1 MRQGDNKTD
10 TSLEPIDEAPVKVGK
25 EKFAV
30 YGVELE
36 IPADWRVEFN
46 PKGTRRKAD
55 VVFQSPQG
63 NRFFVSWGP
72 LADAQKRFKTLE
84 EHRDYTIQR
93 VKKGPDVRSID
104 VSDQTQLQIDG
115 HSAILSHVTA
125 KLQRGM
131 ISRGVSQRQIWSIL
145 FYCQPTS
152 RYYVV
157 YCMQRDSDEFEDL
170 SSVFRSIADGLKC
183 HPSDSLTGGFPQ

>member
-1 MRQGDNKTD
+1 MESTEESIAR
-10 TSLEPIDEAPVKVGK
+10 PVGK

-30 YGVELE
+30 YGIELE

-46 PKGTRRKAD
+46 PKGTRKKAD

-72 LADAQKRFKTLE
+72 LDDAQRKFKTLE
-84 EHRDYTIQR
+84 EHRDYGIQR
-93 VKKGPDVRSID
+93 VKKGPDVKSID
-104 VSDQTQLQIDG
+104 VSNLNELQIDG
-115 HSAILSHVTA
+115 HRALLSHVTA

-131 ISRGVSQRQIWSIL
+131 MSRGTIHRDIWSIH
-145 FYCQPTS
+145 FYCPETS

-157 YCMQRDSDEFEDL
+157 YSMQRDSDEFEDL
-170 SSVFRSIADGLKC
+170 STVFRSLADGIKC
-183 HPSDSLTGGFPQ
+183 HPSQGSSTSFM